1 VLESKPHQVQPGSFQ
16 LRDYGVLVK
25 RHWLALLCALALGI
39 LGSIGWLQLQRPV
52 YTAESSGY
60 VAVGSGEDLASLQS
74 AESIARSKAAGY
86 EVVAATRPVAEQVI
100 DALAL
105 ETTPDKLVS
114 RISVEAVEDTPVLR
128 VTAEAGTPSQARQ
141 LADAWVLALAEQA
154 RKIEGGS
161 SEGKKSLV
169 RIDLLS
175 EASTPT
181 APVFPNVNL
190 TVAIGG
196 LTGLL
201 AWLCYVLAQVHFDR
215 RIRSAAT
222 IEENFS
228 LPVLATI
235 PLDRTLDA
243 GGKLIAQPGRTS
255 ADRRNRHAIG
265 EALREL
271 RTNLSFVDVDN
282 PPRIM
287 VITSSLPDEGKTT
300 VTANLASII
309 AASGQQVTVV
319 DGDLRRPSLTEAF
332 GLVPGAGVTDVL
344 TGRAELDDVLQ
355 PWGPQPNLMVLGAG
369 RVPPNPSELV
379 GSAAMTHMLMELAA
393 TSVVLID
400 TSPMLAVTDAA
411 ILASI
416 ADGAL
421 VVVSAGRSRIDELER
436 TRQSLSLV
444 GARILGVILNRAP
457 NHGFEAKRYGYYG
470 ENYCV
475 EDPIPAADL
484 SGAVP
489 ELAEGKHSGFRT
501 VPLSPGVPEHS
512 VKE

>member
-1 VLESKPHQVQPGSFQ
+1 MQPGSFQ

-25 RHWLALLCALALGI
+25 RHWIALLCALALGI

-52 YTAESSGY
+52 FTAESSGY

-154 RKIEGGS
+154 RKIEGQGS
-161 SEGKKSLV
+161 SEGKESLV

-190 TVAIGG
+190 IVAIGG

-201 AWLCYVLAQVHFDR
+201 AWLCYVLIQVHFDR
-215 RIRSAAT
+215 RIRSAGT

-228 LPVLATI
+228 IPVLATI
-235 PLDRTLDA
+235 PVDRTLDL
-243 GGKLIAQPGRTS
+243 GGKLIAQLGRAST
-255 ADRRNRHAIG
+255 DRRNGHAVG

-271 RTNLSFVDVDN
+271 RTNLSFVDVDK

-344 TGRAELDDVLQ
+344 TGRAQLDDVLQ

-379 GSAAMTHMLMELAA
+379 GSAAMTHMLRELA
-393 TSVVLID
+393 TKSIVLID
-400 TSPMLAVTDAA
+400 TSPMLPVTDAA

-421 VVVSAGRSRIDELER
+421 VVVSAGRSRIEELER

-444 GARILGVILNRAP
+444 GARVLGVILNRVP

-470 ENYCV
+470 QNYYV
-475 EDPIPAADL
+475 DDPIPSADI
-484 SGAVP
+484 SGAVS
-489 ELAEGKHSGFRT
+489 ESAEGKHLGFQT
-501 VPLSPGVPEHS
+501 VPLSPRVPENAA
-512 VKE
+512 KE